1 MTRPPLAAPALE
13 GVEPP
18 APGDGRRAA
27 ARGSDAQDTILH
39 ASCAALPDAQGVW
52 RATLIIGRS
61 GAGKS
66 SLALELMSRGAMLVA
81 DDRTRIRREGD
92 QVIADC
98 PPAIAGLIEA
108 RGIGLIRAPALDHA
122 QIVLIVDLDAAERD
136 RLPPPRHADLLGVSL
151 PRILCGD
158 AADAPGRGPTA
169 HAATIVALLRGSGA
183 PEPL

>member
-1 MTRPPLAAPALE
+1 LE